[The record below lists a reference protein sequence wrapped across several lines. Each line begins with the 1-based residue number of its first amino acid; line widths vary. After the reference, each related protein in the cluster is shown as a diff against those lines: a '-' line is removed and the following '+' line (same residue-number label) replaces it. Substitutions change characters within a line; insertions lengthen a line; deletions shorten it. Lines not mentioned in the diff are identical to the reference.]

1 MINKNDPL
9 TKEQKEFLI
18 KDIQERLKSA
28 FDDRFIELP
37 YEVKRSIKD
46 ALVTSA
52 ISLIT
57 YPDRRFLS
65 LPVPLDFNAGKDLK
79 DFLLKIIKDETI
91 DAIGDFTS
99 PYCCDWELLKKENEN
114 ESKGS

>member
-1 MINKNDPL
+1 MINKDDPL

-37 YEVKRSIKD
+37 YEVKRSIRD
-46 ALVTSA
+46 TLASFAVY
-52 ISLIT
+52 LIMK
-57 YPDRRFLS
+57 PNHEFS
-65 LPVPLDFNAGKDLK
+65 MFSVPLDCNASKDLK
-79 DFLLKIIKDETI
+79 DFLWRIIKDETI

-99 PYCCDWELLKKENEN
+99 PYCNDWELLAKEKTD

>member
-1 MINKNDPL
+1 MIDKNDPL

-28 FDDRFIELP
+28 FDGRFIELP

-46 ALVTSA
+46 ALVVLAS
-52 ISLIT
+52 SLLM
-57 YPDRRFLS
+57 YPNLEFVNLT
-65 LPVPLDFNAGKDLK
+65 VPLDCNAGKDLK
-79 DFLLKIIKDETI
+79 DFLLKLIKDETI